1 MMAVSSWATV
11 LKAPRRMRFSVI
23 SAKKRSTRLTM
34 GGVALLQ
41 AQAAPWAYFAL
52 VAAAMVAYGLFNA
65 SALALTDWNKSAAV
79 ARATPRE
86 NPAP

>member
-1 MMAVSSWATV
+1 LGPVLGASVRLAVVT
-11 LKAPRRMRFSVI
+11 L
-23 SAKKRSTRLTM
+23 
-34 GGVALLQ
+34 GGVALLH
-41 AQAAPWAYFAL
+41 AEAAPWTYFAL